1 MRIAISG
8 TANIGKS
15 TLIQDF
21 LQEWDMYGHEVKT
34 YRDVLKE
41 KNLPHSK
48 ETTKESQKAIL
59 DYMVETLKEF
69 KKDDK
74 VIFDRCPLDNLVYS
88 MWAMSQ
94 EGNDI
99 DSDFIDECIPIV
111 REALTNLDII
121 FFIPITKF
129 NNIEIEEDGF
139 RETDKTYIKEI
150 DNFFKVLQR
159 HYHEHPQDN
168 PFFPRDDS
176 PAMIEVF
183 GSRQERIQMIKLYLD
198 NDGDLI
204 GGDGTSD
211 IFSPENLDMME
222 QLLSQQK
229 LSKKEEEEV
238 KAQMEKI
245 KEMNKLD

>member
-21 LQEWDMYGHEVKT
+21 LQEWPNYGFEIKT
-34 YRDVLKE
+34 YRDILSE
-41 KNLPHSK
+41 KQLPHSK
-48 ETTKESQKAIL
+48 KTTKESQKAIL
-59 DYMVETLKEF
+59 DYMCETLNEF
-69 KKDDK
+69 KKGDR

-88 MWAMSQ
+88 MWAMTQDSC
-94 EGNDI
+94 DI
-99 DSDFIDECIPIV
+99 DEYFIDECIPLV
-111 REALTNLDII
+111 RESLKNIDII
-121 FFIPITKF
+121 FFIPITKH
-129 NNIEIEEDGF
+129 NQIDIKDDGF
-139 RETDKTYIKEI
+139 RETDEQYIKEI

-176 PAMIEVF
+176 PALIEVF

-204 GGDGTSD
+204 GGDSGSE
-211 IFSPENLDMME
+211 IFTPENLEMME
-222 QLLSQQK
+222 KLLEGQG
-229 LSKKEEEEV
+229 LAKKEEDEF
-238 KAQMEKI
+238 KAQMKKI
-245 KEMNKLD
+245 KEELKV